1 MLQAALFDM
10 DGVIVD
16 NRDAHLNAFVEFA
29 RRHGIPNLDVQSL
42 LPFFGSTNAVI
53 MSHLFG
59 RNDIPAEE
67 VERLSQEKEAIYRK
81 LYDPVMAP
89 AKGLTTLLQQLQNAG
104 IRIAVGSSAPRVNVD
119 FVLNRCHIAPYFD
132 AVASGSEITHSKP
145 DPEVYLLA
153 AKKLGVAPEDCVVF
167 EDAFVGMEAAR
178 RAGCR
183 VVALASTFPHEM
195 IAGSGDYDR
204 LYDSFTQIDL
214 PALRALWD

>member
-16 NRDAHLNAFVEFA
+16 NRDAHLRAFVEFA
-29 RRHGIPNLDVQSL
+29 RRHGIPDLDARTL

-59 RNDIPAEE
+59 RNDIPSEE
-67 VERLSQEKEAIYRK
+67 VERLSLEKEEIYRE

-89 AKGLTTLLQQLQNAG
+89 ATGLTVLLQQLKSAG
-104 IRIAVGSSAPRVNVD
+104 VRIAVGSSAPRVNVD
-119 FVLNRCHIAPYFD
+119 FVLDRCHIASYFD
-132 AVASGSEITHSKP
+132 AVASGSEITRSKP

-153 AKKLGVAPEDCVVF
+153 AEKLGVAPENCVVF

-183 VVALASTFPHEM
+183 VVALASTFPREM
-195 IAGSGDYDR
+195 ITGRGDYDR